1 MATVYIPTVLQSLT
15 RGEKEISI
23 EATTV
28 RQIVERL
35 DALYP
40 GMAAA
45 LVDDDDLRPH
55 IAVAVDGEMSVLG
68 LLERVGEDSE
78 VHFIPAL
85 GGGSVNLGL

>member
-15 RGEKEISI
+15 RGEKEVSL

-28 RQIVERL
+28 RQVVERL

-40 GMAAA
+40 GMASA
-45 LVDDDDLRPH
+45 LAEDDDLRPH
-55 IAVAVDGEMSVLG
+55 IAVAVDGEVSVLG
-68 LLERVGEDSE
+68 LLEHVDEDSE

-85 GGGSVNLGL
+85 GGGR

>member
-15 RGEKEISI
+15 RGEKEVSL

-28 RQIVERL
+28 RQVVERL

-45 LVDDDDLRPH
+45 LAEDDDLRPH
-55 IAVAVDGEMSVLG
+55 IAVAVDGEVSVLG

-85 GGGSVNLGL
+85 GGG

>member
-15 RGEKEISI
+15 RGEKEVSL

-28 RQIVERL
+28 RQVVERL

-45 LVDDDDLRPH
+45 LAEDDDLRPH
-55 IAVAVDGEMSVLG
+55 IAVAVDGEVSVLG
-68 LLERVGEDSE
+68 LLERVGEESE

-85 GGGSVNLGL
+85 GGG

>member
-15 RGEKEISI
+15 RGEKEVSL

-28 RQIVERL
+28 RQVVERL

-45 LVDDDDLRPH
+45 LAEDDDLKPH
-55 IAVAVDGEMSVLG
+55 IAVAVDGEVSVLG
-68 LLERVGEDSE
+68 LLERVGEESE

-85 GGGSVNLGL
+85 GGG